1 MSDKNFLVSYP
12 ELGLAGINDED
23 LGKEIIEYSE
33 NFWIAIMYEVQY
45 M

>member
-1 MSDKNFLVSYP
+1 MSDKNFLVAYP
-12 ELGLAGINDED
+12 ALGLAGITDED
-23 LGKEIIEYSE
+23 LKKEIIKYSE